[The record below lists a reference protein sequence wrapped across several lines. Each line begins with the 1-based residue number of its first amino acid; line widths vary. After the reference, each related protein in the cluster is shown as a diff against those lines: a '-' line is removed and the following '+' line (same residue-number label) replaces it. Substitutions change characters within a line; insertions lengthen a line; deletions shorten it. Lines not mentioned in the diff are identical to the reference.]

1 MASILQRRSWSPTAM
16 GEVVYAP
23 QFGGRSSRTES
34 AGTVARVL
42 VVDNDPATLAAMS
55 QALQNEGHSTATAF
69 DAPGAF
75 AVAERLGPFDL
86 LITDAGEI
94 DGDELAATLRRHDR
108 SLQVLYVTPKGAS
121 QAPALLN
128 DDEVLERPFSESEL
142 VDAVSSLLYW
152 RRRR

>member
-1 MASILQRRSWSPTAM
+1 M

-69 DAPGAF
+69 DAPGAV

-142 VDAVSSLLYW
+142 VDAVSSMLYW
-152 RRRR
+152 RRRRSTR

>member
-1 MASILQRRSWSPTAM
+1 M

-23 QFGGRSSRTES
+23 QFRGRPSRTER

-42 VVDNDPATLAAMS
+42 VVDSDPATLAAVS
-55 QALQNEGHSTATAF
+55 QALQSEGHATATAF
-69 DAPGAF
+69 DAPGAV

-86 LITDAGEI
+86 LITDVGEI
-94 DGDELAATLRRHDR
+94 DGAELAGTLRRHDR
-108 SLQVLYVTPKGAS
+108 SLQVLYVTPSGGS
-121 QAPALLN
+121 HAPALLD

-152 RRRR
+152 RRPRSTE